1 MWNLIPIYIAGW
13 YFSAIMLAVY
23 NKWMFDP
30 KKGLRVEY
38 PMLLTAFHQITLWIV
53 SAIYIKIHE
62 RSRRAAGLE
71 DTSSGR
77 GNNSWKFYL
86 KYIVPTALATAGDIG
101 LSNVSY
107 KFVPLTVY
115 TVIKSSSIAFVL
127 IFSCVFKIETFEWR
141 LAAIVV
147 VMFSGVVMMV
157 YKPDDP
163 NDDHYTQAMILI
175 GSLLVLGSS
184 CLSGLRWTIT
194 HLILRHVP
202 KKYRMIYGNENESE
216 HEAVVNAPGDM
227 AASSPLKHDL
237 EDSSIAKGHQAI
249 ENGNGNGDVESKNE
263 SELNTPKRPHP
274 MYTIYQLAPV
284 MCASLIIMSLIIE
297 RPIPGFFHSNLFKA
311 KFAKSTGS
319 GGESDSTGNAQITG
333 LSVLAG
339 IVLILIPGLMVCM
352 LTFCEF
358 GMLQLTKV
366 LTVSVAGIVKE
377 VLTILFGMWLLHER
391 ITQIYNWIGMIVV
404 MLDVSYY
411 NYFRYRQS
419 LQRGNQEDTSTLEA
433 YIPPDTTKMYPD
445 DDTNY
450 GNNDDMDGKR
460 DEPLEVAHR
469 YSIDLDHVVQDY
481 EMTTALYQMANQ
493 EPK

>member
-1 MWNLIPIYIAGW
+1 
-13 YFSAIMLAVY
+13 
-23 NKWMFDP
+23 MFDP

-53 SAIYIKIHE
+53 SAIYIKLRE
-62 RSRRAAGLE
+62 RSRRASGLE
-71 DTSSGR
+71 DTSLSR

-101 LSNVSY
+101 FSNVSY

-202 KKYRMIYGNENESE
+202 KKYRAISANESANENGSG
-216 HEAVVNAPGDM
+216 VSTPGDV
-227 AASSPLKHDL
+227 ATVSPLKHDL
-237 EDSSIAKGHQAI
+237 EDNQIAKSHQAI
-249 ENGNGNGDVESKNE
+249 GNDNGDVQSKSE

-311 KFAKSTGS
+311 KFTKGS
-319 GGESDSTGNAQITG
+319 GGGGSGEDSSTGDVQITG

-419 LQRGNQEDTSTLEA
+419 LERSQEDTNTMEA
-433 YIPPDTTKMYPD
+433 YIPPDTTTKYPD
-445 DDTNY
+445 GDTN
-450 GNNDDMDGKR
+450 DGKSSDMVGNM
-460 DEPLEVAHR
+460 DEPLEVASR
-469 YSIDLDHVVQDY
+469 YSIDLDPVVQDY
-481 EMTTALYQMANQ
+481 EMTTAVYQAVANQ
-493 EPK
+493 ESKQ